1 MKFFAFGQEVPTDF
15 IDELVA
21 GGIPCKSIN
30 TEYLEALLWYDYQDE
45 L

>member
-1 MKFFAFGQEVPTDF
+1 MKIFAFGQEVPADF

-21 GGIPCKSIN
+21 DGVPRESIN
-30 TEYLEALLWYDYQDE
+30 TEYLETLLWYDYQDE

>member
-1 MKFFAFGQEVPTDF
+1 MKIYAFGQEVPADF

-21 GGIPCKSIN
+21 GGTRRKDIN
-30 TEYLEALLWYDYQDE
+30 TEYLETLLWYDYQDE

>member
-1 MKFFAFGQEVPTDF
+1 MKIYAFGREVPAEF

-21 GGIPCKSIN
+21 DGIPREDIN
-30 TEYLEALLWYDYQDE
+30 TGFLETLLWHDYQDE

>member
-1 MKFFAFGQEVPTDF
+1 MKIYAFGQLVPADF

-21 GGIPCKSIN
+21 DGIPRKDIN
-30 TEYLEALLWYDYQDE
+30 TEYLETLLWYDYQDN